1 MSKQSAKQRY
11 EQLTEWLSVR
21 ATNKNSTKQPTKFS
35 KADHYNKQNNRY
47 GRKKSY

>member
-11 EQLTEWLSVR
+11 EQLTEWLAVR
-21 ATNKNSTKQPTKFS
+21 TTNNNSTKQPTKFS